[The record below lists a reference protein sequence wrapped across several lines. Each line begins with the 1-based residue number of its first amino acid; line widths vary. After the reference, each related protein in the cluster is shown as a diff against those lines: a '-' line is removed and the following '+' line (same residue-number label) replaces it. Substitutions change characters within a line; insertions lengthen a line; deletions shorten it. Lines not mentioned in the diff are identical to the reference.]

1 MFEGINGAIQVAVID
16 MILVFA
22 VLGGLALV
30 MAFLKNIV
38 GGKEEKKISKEVKVA
53 PPASSIT
60 SIKEKEEVDGKLIA
74 VITAAV
80 ASYLEKPK
88 SKFKILS
95 IKKYQTSL
103 ITPWAA
109 MGRQELM
116 SSKKN
121 INFKERKEYKQN
133 EKI

>member
-1 MFEGINGAIQVAVID
+1 MFEGINGAIQVAIID
-16 MILVFA
+16 IILVFA
-22 VLGGLALV
+22 VLGGLALIIV
-30 MAFLKNIV
+30 SLKNVV
-38 GGKEEKKISKEVKVA
+38 GVKEGKKISKEVKIT

-60 SIKEKEEVDGKLIA
+60 SIKEKEEVDGKLVA

-103 ITPWAA
+103 IAPWSA

-116 SSKKN
+116 SG
-121 INFKERKEYKQN
+121 RKQ
-133 EKI
+133 

>member
-1 MFEGINGAIQVAVID
+1 MFEGINGAIQIAIID

-30 MAFLKNIV
+30 MVLLKNII
-38 GGKEEKKISKEVKVA
+38 GINETKKTTKETMIVPPTISTVK
-53 PPASSIT
+53 
-60 SIKEKEEVDGKLIA
+60 IKEKEEVEGKLVA
-74 VITAAV
+74 LITAAV
-80 ASYLEKPK
+80 ATCLEKPK

-109 MGRQELM
+109 MGRQEL
-116 SSKKN
+116 
-121 INFKERKEYKQN
+121 RL
-133 EKI
+133 EKR

>member
-1 MFEGINGAIQVAVID
+1 MFEGISGAIQVAVID

-22 VLGGLALV
+22 VLGGLALIIV
-30 MAFLKNIV
+30 FLKNII
-38 GGKEEKKISKEVKVA
+38 GIKKEKKMPKEVKVTS
-53 PPASSIT
+53 PPSSIT
-60 SIKEKEEVDGKLIA
+60 SIKEKEEIDGKLVA

-95 IKKYQTSL
+95 IKKYQTSS
-103 ITPWAA
+103 IAPWSA

-116 SSKKN
+116 SG
-121 INFKERKEYKQN
+121 RK
-133 EKI
+133 

>member
-1 MFEGINGAIQVAVID
+1 MFEGIKGAIQIAVID
-16 MILVFA
+16 MILVFV

-30 MAFLKNIV
+30 MVFLKNII
-38 GGKEEKKISKEVKVA
+38 GIKQTKKIAKETMIA
-53 PPASSIT
+53 PSTISTIK
-60 SIKEKEEVDGKLIA
+60 IKEKEEVDGKLIA

-116 SSKKN
+116 LEKK
-121 INFKERKEYKQN
+121 
-133 EKI
+133 

>member
-1 MFEGINGAIQVAVID
+1 MFEGINGALQVAVID

-30 MAFLKNIV
+30 MVFLKNIV
-38 GGKEEKKISKEVKVA
+38 GIKEQKKISKEVKIT

-74 VITAAV
+74 LITAAV

-103 ITPWAA
+103 IAPWAA

-116 SSKKN
+116 LEKN
-121 INFKERKEYKQN
+121 NKY
-133 EKI
+133 

>member
-1 MFEGINGAIQVAVID
+1 MFEGISGAIQVAIID
-16 MILVFA
+16 IIIVFL
-22 VLGGLALV
+22 VLGGLALIIV
-30 MAFLKNIV
+30 SLKNIV
-38 GGKEEKKISKEVKVA
+38 GIKKEKNIPKEVKVTS
-53 PPASSIT
+53 PPSSTT
-60 SIKEKEEVDGKLIA
+60 SIKEKEEIDGKLVA

-95 IKKYQTSL
+95 IKKYQASL

-116 SSKKN
+116 LR
-121 INFKERKEYKQN
+121 RK
-133 EKI
+133 

>member
-1 MFEGINGAIQVAVID
+1 MFEGINGALQVAVID

-30 MAFLKNIV
+30 MVFLKNIV
-38 GGKEEKKISKEVKVA
+38 GIKEQKKISKEVKIT

-103 ITPWAA
+103 IAPWAA

-116 SSKKN
+116 LEKN
-121 INFKERKEYKQN
+121 NKY
-133 EKI
+133 

>member
-30 MAFLKNIV
+30 MVFLKNIV
-38 GGKEEKKISKEVKVA
+38 GIKEEKKISKEVKVA

-103 ITPWAA
+103 IAPWTA

-116 SSKKN
+116 SSKK
-121 INFKERKEYKQN
+121 Y
-133 EKI
+133 